1 MILIFLLDHKDIV
14 HVVCLEQGT
23 ARGSGNVLIC
33 PHIQLLRGILGL
45 KKQQHAKNNVKL
57 SYILFGTMF
66 LKFKVNLSMCMP

>member
-33 PHIQLLRGILGL
+33 PCIQLLRGILGFKCSAL
-45 KKQQHAKNNVKL
+45 YVL
-57 SYILFGTMF
+57 SL
-66 LKFKVNLSMCMP
+66 P